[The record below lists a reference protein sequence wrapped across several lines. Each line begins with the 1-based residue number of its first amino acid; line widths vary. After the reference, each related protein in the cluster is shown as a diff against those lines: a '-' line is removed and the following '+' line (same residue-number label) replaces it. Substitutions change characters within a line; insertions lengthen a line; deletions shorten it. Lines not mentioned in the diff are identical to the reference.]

1 MYMLL
6 CMYNWQPTM
15 QFIWDQAKSQRNLA
29 KHKISFETATLAFED
44 PFVASQLDRVV
55 DGEERWQTM
64 GLVGG
69 ILVLMV
75 AHTVHELEENDEVI
89 RIISARRAT
98 RHERKQYD
106 EQAQ

>member
-1 MYMLL
+1 MH
-6 CMYNWQPTM
+6 
-15 QFIWDQAKSQRNLA
+15 FVWDAEKSRRNLA

-44 PFVASQLDRVV
+44 PTVFSRLDRIV

-69 ILVLMV
+69 VMVLLV
-75 AHTVHELEENDEVI
+75 AHTVFEEKGEEVV

-98 RHERKQYD
+98 RRERQQY
-106 EQAQ
+106 EQHQDD